1 MQMEEVE
8 KSPDG
13 REAVLCDARRLG
25 VNCRQGDVDRD
36 GGHNYE
42 CGREGGRSGP
52 RCRKCK
58 TNCRVAAQGELHLQE
73 TLTVKRR
80 KHECGQK

>member
-13 REAVLCDARRLG
+13 REVVLCDA
-25 VNCRQGDVDRD
+25 RQGDVDRD

-42 CGREGGRSGP
+42 CARAGGRVRS
-52 RCRKCK
+52 
-58 TNCRVAAQGELHLQE
+58 TVQE
-73 TLTVKRR
+73 VRNKLSSSRTR
-80 KHECGQK
+80 

>member
-13 REAVLCDARRLG
+13 REVVLCDARRPG

-42 CGREGGRSGP
+42 CGREGQVRGAGSA
-52 RCRKCK
+52 KQI
-58 TNCRVAAQGELHLQE
+58 VE
-73 TLTVKRR
+73 
-80 KHECGQK
+80 

>member
-13 REAVLCDARRLG
+13 REVALCDARRHG
-25 VNCRQGDVDRD
+25 VNCRQVDVDGD

-42 CGREGGRSGP
+42 CARAGGRVRFG
-52 RCRKCK
+52 
-58 TNCRVAAQGELHLQE
+58 LQE
-73 TLTVKRR
+73 VRNKLLSSRTR
-80 KHECGQK
+80 

>member
-13 REAVLCDARRLG
+13 REVVLCDARRPG
-25 VNCRQGDVDRD
+25 VNCRQVDVDRD

-42 CGREGGRSGP
+42 CARAGGRVRSA
-52 RCRKCK
+52 
-58 TNCRVAAQGELHLQE
+58 V
-73 TLTVKRR
+73 
-80 KHECGQK
+80 HEVRNKLLSSRTR